1 MSRHRTLAVQIDELA
16 IEDGEIPPPKIG
28 AMLEFPLQ
36 FRELPAEN
44 VDTVI
49 IRAVLTANGR
59 PPIFQDAGVDS
70 ARGWQ
75 WSGVLRG
82 DGWEASWRGFRPRSG
97 HVELTGRFYGT
108 LSYDIM
114 SRVRGRVTRVQ
125 LVSTRYRRPP
135 DSHGWAIV
143 PGHRSLREVTESPR
157 FFDTDVFMRDDV
169 YEVDRESGVWIELDL
184 DDVPPPSNQ

>member
-28 AMLEFPLQ
+28 AVLEFPLQ
-36 FRELPAEN
+36 FRKLPAEN
-44 VDTVI
+44 VDTVT
-49 IRAVLTANGR
+49 IRAVLTASGR
-59 PPIFQDAGVDS
+59 PPILQNAGVDS
-70 ARGWQ
+70 PRGWQ

-108 LSYDIM
+108 LSYDIT

-125 LVSTRYRRPP
+125 LVSTGYRHPP
-135 DSHGWAIV
+135 DSHGWVIV
-143 PGHRSLREVTESPR
+143 PGHRTLREVTESPR